1 MLETESTLHLP
12 LIVEGRRFGTP
23 SILTTFLARI
33 NHLLD
38 SGGGN
43 FLKFV
48 EEKSRPKKPIS
59 KAKADL
65 GKKVLKFEESKKP
78 KPPIS
83 DDFKV

>member
-12 LIVEGRRFGTP
+12 FIVEGRRFGTP

-33 NHLLD
+33 HHLLD

-48 EEKSRPKKPIS
+48 EAISIS

-83 DDFKV
+83 DDFKVC